1 MQQRQAG
8 KRRREQIVAFI
19 GDFWQQYGY
28 SPSLT
33 EIARAVGCSVQTT
46 SKHLAIL
53 QSSGVLT
60 RQARTARSIVLEKG
74 VIT

>member
-8 KRRREQIVAFI
+8 KHRRERIVAFI
-19 GDFWQQYGY
+19 GDFRQRNGY
-28 SPSLT
+28 APSLT

-60 RQARTARSIVLEKG
+60 RQARTARSIVLQRD
-74 VIT
+74 